1 MLRMFTD
8 LLAWMRAVAQHR
20 RGARA
25 LAGWNDHELAD
36 IGLVRA
42 EMPSAQREAWTNPP
56 KTMRAN
62 CCGFRGDSVPQGC
75 R

>member
-1 MLRMFTD
+1 MLRILND
-8 LLAWMRAVAQHR
+8 LLAWIRALAQHW

-36 IGLVRA
+36 IGLGRA
-42 EMPSAQREAWTNPP
+42 EMPSAQRAGWGNPP
-56 KTMRAN
+56 KTSRAI
-62 CCGFRGDSVPQGC
+62 CCGFRGDSIPQGC